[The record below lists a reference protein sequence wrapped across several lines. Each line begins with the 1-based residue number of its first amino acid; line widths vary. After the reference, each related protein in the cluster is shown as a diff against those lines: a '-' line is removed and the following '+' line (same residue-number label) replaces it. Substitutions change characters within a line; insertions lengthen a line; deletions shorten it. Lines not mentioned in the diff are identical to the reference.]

1 MLRFIKRRLAMKNYE
16 SAEDY
21 LEAILMISKEKA
33 YVISK
38 DIVEKTGYSKPSI
51 SIAMKK
57 LRDKGLI
64 NIDNNHK
71 ITLTKEGYDIATQV
85 LDRHE
90 TLTMFF
96 KKLGVNSITAAED
109 ACRMEHFL
117 SEESYSKIKEWIK

>member
-1 MLRFIKRRLAMKNYE
+1 MKNYE

-21 LEAILMISKEKA
+21 LETILMISKEKE

-57 LRDKGLI
+57 LRDKGFI
-64 NIDNNHK
+64 NIDDKHK
-71 ITLTKEGYDIATQV
+71 ITLTNEGFDIAKHV
-85 LDRHE
+85 LDRHK
-90 TLTMFF
+90 TLTKFF
-96 KKLGVNSITAAED
+96 KKLGVNEATAAED

-117 SEESYSKIKEWIK
+117 SEESYSKIKDWIN

>member
-1 MLRFIKRRLAMKNYE
+1 MKNYE

>member
-1 MLRFIKRRLAMKNYE
+1 MKNYE

-21 LEAILMISKEKA
+21 LETILMISKEKD

-38 DIVEKTGYSKPSI
+38 DIVERTGYSKPSI

-64 NIDNNHK
+64 DIDENHK
-71 ITLTKEGYDIATQV
+71 ITLTSEGFDIARGV

-90 TLTMFF
+90 TLTEFF
-96 KKLGVNSITAAED
+96 VKLGVNKKTAAED

-117 SEESYSKIKEWIK
+117 SEESYSKIKEWTK